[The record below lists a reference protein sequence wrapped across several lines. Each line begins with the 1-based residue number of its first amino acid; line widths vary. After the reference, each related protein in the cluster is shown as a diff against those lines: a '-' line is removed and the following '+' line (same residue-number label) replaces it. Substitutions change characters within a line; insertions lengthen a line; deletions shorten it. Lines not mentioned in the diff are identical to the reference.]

1 MEHIVRI
8 ILFAVD
14 DYLIAPAVWDERHE
28 GRGNGLQVPDDARTG
43 TGPHH
48 SVAVALKVHGPH
60 DPVDEVRPGHVG
72 IGLDVDLA
80 AQLIED
86 ADVPVL
92 PVLHQVDGH
101 GPHQPGDGINT
112 GADLRIC
119 RQAHIALA
127 AKAVVCIRGTQP
139 CHAPGLL
146 RALSGR
152 RPRPPSLTH
161 FPSHSFAF
169 WDFSM
174 FSRYRMQANTEASNR
189 SIRCS
194 GRILS
199 YWTMSSVFSTA
210 VTLATQYS

>member
-1 MEHIVRI
+1 MEHVVRI

-14 DYLIAPAVWDERHE
+14 DYPVAPAVRDKCNK
-28 GRGNGLQVPDDARTG
+28 GRRDGLQVLDNTCPG

-48 SVAVALKVHGPH
+48 SVAVALQVHGPH
-60 DPVDEVRPGHVG
+60 NPVHEVRPGHVG

-161 FPSHSFAF
+161 LPSHSFAF
-169 WDFSM
+169 
-174 FSRYRMQANTEASNR
+174 
-189 SIRCS
+189 
-194 GRILS
+194 
-199 YWTMSSVFSTA
+199 
-210 VTLATQYS
+210 

>member
-1 MEHIVRI
+1 M

-14 DYLIAPAVWDERHE
+14 DYPVAPAVRDKCNK
-28 GRGNGLQVPDDARTG
+28 GRRDGLQVLDDARTS
-43 TGPHH
+43 TWPHH
-48 SVAVALKVHGPH
+48 SVAVSLQVHGPH
-60 DPVDEVRPGHVG
+60 NPVNEVRSCHVG

-127 AKAVVCIRGTQP
+127 AKAVVCIRGKQP
-139 CHAPGLL
+139 RHAPGLL
-146 RALSGR
+146 GALSGR

-174 FSRYRMQANTEASNR
+174 F
-189 SIRCS
+189 
-194 GRILS
+194 
-199 YWTMSSVFSTA
+199 
-210 VTLATQYS
+210 